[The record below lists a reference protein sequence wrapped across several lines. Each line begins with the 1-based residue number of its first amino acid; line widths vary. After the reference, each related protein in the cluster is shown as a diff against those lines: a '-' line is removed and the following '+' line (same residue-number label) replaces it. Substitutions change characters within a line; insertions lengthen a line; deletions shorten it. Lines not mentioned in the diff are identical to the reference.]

1 MYIYQSK
8 VTPPIRFAKG
18 FLLNSQVCVWKRV
31 REIDENLAY
40 WATTWSVLSVCS
52 AQGLLCNP
60 EDKVFIAITGQ

>member
-1 MYIYQSK
+1 MSLQK
-8 VTPPIRFAKG
+8 GFDKG
-18 FLLNSQVCVWKRV
+18 FLLNLQVCVWKRV